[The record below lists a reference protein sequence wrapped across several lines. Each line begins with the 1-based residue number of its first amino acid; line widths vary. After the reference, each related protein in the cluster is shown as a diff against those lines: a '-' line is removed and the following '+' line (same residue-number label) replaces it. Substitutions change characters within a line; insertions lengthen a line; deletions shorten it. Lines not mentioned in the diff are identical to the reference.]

1 MLPLVFLMWKFLMLD
16 DFHVC
21 VCEYEFMASGR
32 IVGMKCFGENR
43 L

>member
-21 VCEYEFMASGR
+21 VCVNMSLWHEEELLA
-32 IVGMKCFGENR
+32 
-43 L
+43 